1 MNAKVY
7 NARDLTIKWIK
18 QKKPKEVN
26 FPKFCGI
33 FQNLLKKYN
42 SDEISNAM
50 LKYIFY
56 YEYGKIEGFST
67 YCKRIIINER
77 RKR

>member
-1 MNAKVY
+1 V

-18 QKKPKEVN
+18 QRKVKEPNWKKIT
-26 FPKFCGI
+26 GI

-50 LKYIFY
+50 IKYCFY

>member
-1 MNAKVY
+1 MNATELAK
-7 NARDLTIKWIK
+7 IWIK
-18 QKKPKEVN
+18 KRNEQNPN

-77 RKR
+77 RKRR

>member
-1 MNAKVY
+1 MNAKQLAKDWV
-7 NARDLTIKWIK
+7 RRR
-18 QKKPKEVN
+18 KPKEIN
-26 FPKFCGI
+26 YPKFCGI

-42 SDEISNAM
+42 SDEILGAM
-50 LKYIFY
+50 LTYIFWY
-56 YEYGKIEGFST
+56 PYGKIEGFST

>member
-1 MNAKVY
+1 MNAKQLAKDWV
-7 NARDLTIKWIK
+7 RTR
-18 QKKPKEVN
+18 KPKEVN
-26 FPKFCGI
+26 YPKFCGI

-50 LKYIFY
+50 VKYCFY
-56 YEYGKIEGFST
+56 YDYGKIEGFAG